1 SVVLLSLF
9 IRLMH
14 YSPATNLIVLLL
26 SVGLFP
32 YAIAAVC
39 EGIFQ
44 ACERMRY
51 IACVNVPANI
61 AKIGGAYLLL
71 SRNHGLYTVIL
82 ILLASFFAVAGI
94 EVYLILRRFPA
105 QRASIGIPFCL
116 ATVRSAITF
125 LAIDK
130 LVALESS
137 LNVILLSKKSAF
149 LAAVPALRVMAWILI
164 FQVFTSVLGQVLL
177 ACHREKVTLRI
188 VIVVLLVT
196 LGVGWP
202 LISHFGLRG
211 AAITLVLTRLIA

>member
-1 SVVLLSLF
+1 MLGADNFTSSRTLPMSISLRNVGGNALSILSSDVMN
-9 IRLMH
+9 R
-14 YSPATNLIVLLL
+14 ATSLIVLLL

-105 QRASIGIPFCL
+105 QRASISIPFCL

-137 LNVILLSKKSAF
+137 LNVILLSKLASESEVGLYSA
-149 LAAVPALRVMAWILI
+149 AS
-164 FQVFTSVLGQVLL
+164 Q
-177 ACHREKVTLRI
+177 
-188 VIVVLLVT
+188 LLV
-196 LGVGWP
+196 P
-202 LISHFGLRG
+202 F
-211 AAITLVLTRLIA
+211 